1 MRHMHIK
8 QLITFR
14 KLVLLTIAFIYLVIL
29 AGAVV
34 RGTGSGMGCPDWP
47 KCFGTWVPPI
57 DISELPPDYK
67 EKFKV
72 ANHHIAD
79 FNPVKTWTEY
89 VNRLLGVLVGFSVFA
104 TFVYS
109 FNLFSLNKSFL
120 LFSFLIL
127 VLTGF
132 QGWIG
137 ARVVATNLSEY
148 MITIHMFIALL
159 ILSLSIFLLHKATDR
174 DNEQSANGNYT
185 HILFALTVLTLVQ
198 VLVGTQVR
206 QEIDVIS
213 IRYNEGNRELWVNLL
228 SEMFTFHRVVA
239 ILGIVLNLVACYF
252 YGKQNGFASIE
263 SRLLMVITGTLFL
276 EYLIGIVM
284 VRFSLPFLSQPV
296 HLLLATIVY
305 GLQFYFWLSVT
316 KFKQSFVPNNVS
328 LN

>member
-1 MRHMHIK
+1 MHTK
-8 QLITFR
+8 QLVTFR
-14 KLVLLTIAFIYLVIL
+14 RLVLLTIALIYLVIL

-47 KCFGTWVPPI
+47 KCFGTWIPPT
-57 DISELPPDYK
+57 DISQLSPDYK
-67 EKFKV
+67 EIFKV

-79 FNPVKTWTEY
+79 FNPVKTWIEY

-104 TFVYS
+104 TLVYS
-109 FNLFSLNKSFL
+109 LKLLSLNKSLF

-127 VLTGF
+127 VFTGF

-159 ILSLSIFLLHKATDR
+159 ILSMSIFLLHKVSNYYPDKPIFK
-174 DNEQSANGNYT
+174 GNYSS
-185 HILFALTVLTLVQ
+185 ILFALMLLTLVQ

-206 QEIDVIS
+206 QEIDTVS
-213 IRYNEGNRELWVNLL
+213 ILYNESNRELWINLL
-228 SEMFTFHRVVA
+228 SEMFSFHRVVA
-239 ILGIVLNLVACYF
+239 ILVIVSNLTVCYF
-252 YGKQNGFASIE
+252 FVRQNGFATIE
-263 SRLLMVITGTLFL
+263 SKLLILITVVLFL
-276 EYLIGIVM
+276 EYLTGIIM

-296 HLLLATIVY
+296 HLLLATIVF
-305 GLQFYFWLSVT
+305 GIQFYFWLSVSR
-316 KFKQSFVPNNVS
+316 FRQSFVSNNLS